1 MELFKLF
8 GTILV
13 DNDKANKSIHQTESK
28 ASVAFAKIGKGI
40 QNLAKVG
47 FVGATAFA
55 TGVGLLTKSAIENY
69 GEYEQLVGGIDTL
82 FKDSNKKVMEYASN
96 AYKTA
101 GMTANKYMETVTSFS
116 ASLLSAL
123 GGDTAKA
130 SEIANMA
137 ITDMS
142 DNANKMGTSME
153 LIQNAYQGF
162 AKGNYGMLDNLKLG
176 FGGTKSEMER
186 LLVEAENKMGT
197 SMELIQNA
205 YQGFAKGNYGMLD
218 NLKLGFGG
226 TKSEMERLLVEAE
239 KLSGIKYD
247 ISNLNDVFEAIHV
260 IQTEM
265 GITGTTAKE
274 ASSTLQGSFQMMK
287 SAWDNLVTGMADPKQ
302 DLGVLIGNVV
312 DSGVTVLNN
321 LIPRIA
327 ETVPRIITG
336 LGTVIGTIGAQLPS
350 LLSTLLPVVINAG
363 KQIASGLFN
372 SITSVFDNIG
382 EITAKAS
389 AFMSYIG
396 EGIKEK
402 IPEVISNALPMLL
415 GFSEAILANAP
426 ILIESGMNLIADI
439 IQGLVNSLPDL
450 IAYVPEII
458 TNIANTFS
466 MGMQIIITKGAEI
479 VWSIITGIVS
489 AIPDLIANIGDIVGA
504 IFAVWQAIQWW
515 DLGTNLVNNIWT
527 GITSLWESFK
537 TYIDDIFN
545 GIFNSVSST
554 FTNIATN
561 SSGIWNGIFNT
572 VKGVANNLWTSLK
585 TTFTNLL
592 GNVKTIFNDIKNGIT
607 NPIEYAKDFV
617 KKMIDKIVSF
627 FKFEWSLP
635 RLKLPHVNITGGF
648 SLFPPSVPKFSVDWY
663 AKGGIMNDPSFF
675 KFEWSLPR
683 LKLPHVNI
691 TGGFS
696 LFPPSVPKFSVDWYA
711 KGGIMNDPTAFGI
724 NPNNGKVMV
733 GGEKGA
739 EAIAPIDTLLG
750 YVRTAVNESNS
761 GLAEALQNIIL
772 LLSDYMPQLANMQLV
787 LDSGVLVGEI
797 APQVD
802 EELGDIQ
809 RRKGRN

>member
-13 DNDKANKSIHQTESK
+13 DNEKANKSIHQTEST
-28 ASVAFAKIGKGI
+28 AESAFSKIGKGI
-40 QNLAKVG
+40 KTLAKVG
-47 FVGATAFA
+47 AIGATAFA

-101 GMTANKYMETVTSFS
+101 GMNANKYMETVTSFS

-130 SEIANMA
+130 SEIADMA

-142 DNANKMGTSME
+142 DNA
-153 LIQNAYQGF
+153 
-162 AKGNYGMLDNLKLG
+162 
-176 FGGTKSEMER
+176 
-186 LLVEAENKMGT
+186 NKMGT

-663 AKGGIMNDPSFF
+663 AKGGIMNDP
-675 KFEWSLPR
+675 
-683 LKLPHVNI
+683 
-691 TGGFS
+691 
-696 LFPPSVPKFSVDWYA
+696 
-711 KGGIMNDPTAFGI
+711 TAFGI

>member
-13 DNDKANKSIHQTESK
+13 DNEKANKSIHQTEST
-28 ASVAFAKIGKGI
+28 AESAFSKIGKGI
-40 QNLAKVG
+40 KTLAKVG
-47 FVGATAFA
+47 AIGATAFA

-101 GMTANKYMETVTSFS
+101 GMNANKYMETVTSFS
-116 ASLLSAL
+116 ASLLQSL
-123 GGDTAKA
+123 GGDTEKA
-130 SEIANMA
+130 SEVANMA

-162 AKGNYGMLDNLKLG
+162 AKQNYTMLDNLKLG

-186 LLVEAENKMGT
+186 LLK
-197 SMELIQNA
+197 
-205 YQGFAKGNYGMLD
+205 
-218 NLKLGFGG
+218 
-226 TKSEMERLLVEAE
+226 EAE
-239 KLSGIKYD
+239 KISGIKYD
-247 ISNLNDVFEAIHV
+247 ISNLNDVYEAIHV

-274 ASSTLQGSFQMMK
+274 ASSTLQGSFGMMK

-396 EGIKEK
+396 EAIKEK

-592 GNVKTIFNDIKNGIT
+592 GNVITIFNDIKNGIT

-617 KKMIDKIVSF
+617 KKMIDKIV
-627 FKFEWSLP
+627 
-635 RLKLPHVNITGGF
+635 
-648 SLFPPSVPKFSVDWY
+648 
-663 AKGGIMNDPSFF
+663 SFF

>member
-13 DNDKANKSIHQTESK
+13 DNEKANKSIHQTEST
-28 ASVAFAKIGKGI
+28 AESAFSKIGKGVK
-40 QNLAKVG
+40 NLVKVG
-47 FVGATAFA
+47 AVGLTAFA

-69 GEYEQLVGGIDTL
+69 AEYEQLVGGIDTL
-82 FKDSNKKVMEYASN
+82 FKDSNKKVMEYANN

-101 GMTANKYMETVTSFS
+101 GMNANKYMETVTSFS

-130 SEIANMA
+130 SEIADMA

-142 DNANKMGTSME
+142 DNA
-153 LIQNAYQGF
+153 
-162 AKGNYGMLDNLKLG
+162 
-176 FGGTKSEMER
+176 
-186 LLVEAENKMGT
+186 NKMGT

-504 IFAVWQAIQWW
+504 IFAVWQAIQWL

-663 AKGGIMNDPSFF
+663 AKGGIMNDP
-675 KFEWSLPR
+675 
-683 LKLPHVNI
+683 
-691 TGGFS
+691 
-696 LFPPSVPKFSVDWYA
+696 
-711 KGGIMNDPTAFGI
+711 TAFGI

>member
-142 DNANKMGTSME
+142 DNA
-153 LIQNAYQGF
+153 
-162 AKGNYGMLDNLKLG
+162 
-176 FGGTKSEMER
+176 
-186 LLVEAENKMGT
+186 NKMGT

-389 AFMSYIG
+389 AFMSYLG

-489 AIPDLIANIGDIVGA
+489 AIPDLLANIGDIIGA
-504 IFAVWQAIQWW
+504 IFAVWQAIQWGE
-515 DLGTNLVNNIWT
+515 LGQNLVNNIWN

-572 VKGVANNLWTSLK
+572 VKGIANNIWTSVK

-592 GNVKTIFNDIKNGIT
+592 GNVKTIFNDIKNAIT

-617 KKMIDKIVSF
+617 KKMIDKIV
-627 FKFEWSLP
+627 
-635 RLKLPHVNITGGF
+635 
-648 SLFPPSVPKFSVDWY
+648 
-663 AKGGIMNDPSFF
+663 SFF

>member
-13 DNDKANKSIHQTESK
+13 DNDKANKSIHQTESIAK
-28 ASVAFAKIGKGI
+28 TAFTKIGKGV
-40 QNLAKVG
+40 QNLAKIG

-130 SEIANMA
+130 SEIADMA

-153 LIQNAYQGF
+153 A
-162 AKGNYGMLDNLKLG
+162 
-176 FGGTKSEMER
+176 
-186 LLVEAENKMGT
+186 
-197 SMELIQNA
+197 IQNA

-247 ISNLNDVFEAIHV
+247 ISNLNDVFNAIHV

-274 ASSTLQGSFQMMK
+274 ASSTLQGSFQTLK

-350 LLSTLLPVVINAG
+350 LLSTLLPVVIDAG

-372 SITSVFDNIG
+372 SITSVFDNVG

-396 EGIKEK
+396 EVIKEK

-592 GNVKTIFNDIKNGIT
+592 GNVKTIFNNIKNGIT

-663 AKGGIMNDPSFF
+663 AKGGIMNDP
-675 KFEWSLPR
+675 
-683 LKLPHVNI
+683 
-691 TGGFS
+691 
-696 LFPPSVPKFSVDWYA
+696 
-711 KGGIMNDPTAFGI
+711 TAFGI

-733 GGEKGA
+733 GGENGA